1 MQPSKLAAETAIG
14 GTAVRKQPGRFG
26 RLNIKQ
32 WDFWSWVTCFV
43 YLFLLAFIVYP
54 LFSLLINSFF
64 NDKGVFSLEN
74 YANFLKLKY
83 YYIALWNSF
92 KVSALTT
99 VFSIL
104 IGVPL
109 AYVMTRY
116 NIRFKGLIQ
125 IMVIMSLLSP
135 PFIGAYSWILMLGNN
150 GFLTRFFHDIGIPF
164 SSVYGW
170 KGIVFVF
177 TLQFYPHIF
186 LYVSGALRTIDTS
199 LEEAA
204 ESLGR
209 SAFHRLMTITLPL
222 IFPTLSAGALMVFM
236 AAFADFGTPMLLGQG
251 FKVLPILAYEQ
262 FISEMGGNPAMAST
276 LSVILIACST
286 SILFLQRYF
295 VSRKNYT
302 MTGMRTPKVES
313 LRPLP
318 KALLTAGALLIA
330 CISLI
335 PQATV
340 IITSFI
346 KTKGPVFHSG
356 FSLNSYKEVLFRVPK
371 AIANTYS
378 FSAVSIVIMVIMG
391 MLVAY
396 VLVRRKSKV
405 TAMLDGLIMIP
416 YVMPGTVLGI
426 SMIIAFNKPPV
437 VLTGTWVIL
446 VIAYIVRKLPYT
458 IRSSTAILHQL
469 DRSVEE
475 ASISLGVPP
484 MKTFFKTTGRLMAP
498 GVLSGAILSWIT
510 TINELSST
518 IVLYYGATATI
529 SVTIYSEVFTS
540 NYGTGA
546 ALASILSV
554 STLVSLLIANK
565 LSKKGLQL

>member
-1 MQPSKLAAETAIG
+1 MQPTK
-14 GTAVRKQPGRFG
+14 KG
-26 RLNIKQ
+26 RLFSFKK
-32 WDFWSWVTCFV
+32 WDFWSWVTLIV
-43 YLFLLAFIVYP
+43 YVFLFAFIVYP
-54 LFSLLINSFF
+54 LFTLLFNSFY
-64 NDKGVFSLEN
+64 NDEGSLTLDN
-74 YANFLKLKY
+74 YANFVKLKY
-83 YYIALWNSF
+83 FYGALWNSL
-92 KVSALTT
+92 KVSAFATL
-99 VFSIL
+99 FSIL
-104 IGVPL
+104 LGVPL
-109 AYVMTRY
+109 AYVTARY
-116 NIRFKGLIQ
+116 NVKCKGLIQ
-125 IMVIMSLLSP
+125 ILVIMSLLSP

-150 GFLTRFFHDIGIPF
+150 GFLTRFLHDLGIPF

-177 TLQFYPHIF
+177 TLQFYPHIY
-186 LYVSGALRTIDTS
+186 LYVSGALKTIDTS

-209 SAFHRLMTITLPL
+209 SSFHRLRTVTLPL

-236 AAFADFGTPMLLGQG
+236 ASFADFGTPMLLGQG

-276 LSVILIACST
+276 LSVILIICST
-286 SILFLQRYF
+286 SILFLQRFF
-295 VSRKNYT
+295 VARKNYT
-302 MTGMRTPKVES
+302 MTGMRTPKIQT
-313 LRPLP
+313 LRPLA
-318 KALLTAGALLIA
+318 KWLLTAGALLVA
-330 CISLI
+330 CVSII

-340 IITSFI
+340 IVTSFI
-346 KTKGPVFHSG
+346 KTKGPVFHPG

-371 AIANTYS
+371 AILNTYS
-378 FSAVSIVIMVIMG
+378 FSLISIVIMVVMG
-391 MLVAY
+391 MLIAY
-396 VLVRRKSKV
+396 VLVRRKSKL

-446 VIAYIVRKLPYT
+446 VIAYVVRKLPYT
-458 IRSSTAILHQL
+458 IRSSTAILYQL

-484 MKTFFKTTGRLMAP
+484 MKTFFKTTGRLMGP

-518 IVLYYGATATI
+518 IVLYYGSTATI
-529 SVTIYSEVFTS
+529 SVTIYSEVFTA

-546 ALASILSV
+546 ALASILSIT
-554 STLVSLLIANK
+554 TLISLIVANK

>member
-1 MQPSKLAAETAIG
+1 MQPTK
-14 GTAVRKQPGRFG
+14 KG
-26 RLNIKQ
+26 RLFSFKK
-32 WDFWSWVTCFV
+32 WDFWSWVTLIV
-43 YLFLLAFIVYP
+43 YVFLFAFIVYP
-54 LFSLLINSFF
+54 LFTLLFNSFY
-64 NDKGVFSLEN
+64 NDEGSLTLDN
-74 YANFLKLKY
+74 YANFVKLKY
-83 YYIALWNSF
+83 FYGALWNSL
-92 KVSALTT
+92 KVSAFATL
-99 VFSIL
+99 FSIL
-104 IGVPL
+104 LGVPL
-109 AYVMTRY
+109 AYVTARY
-116 NIRFKGLIQ
+116 NVKCKGLIQ
-125 IMVIMSLLSP
+125 ILVIMSLLSP

-150 GFLTRFFHDIGIPF
+150 GFLTRFLHDLGIPF

-177 TLQFYPHIF
+177 TLQFYPHIY
-186 LYVSGALRTIDTS
+186 LYVSGALKTIDTS

-209 SAFHRLMTITLPL
+209 SSFHRLRTVTLPL

-236 AAFADFGTPMLLGQG
+236 ASFADFGTPMLLGQG

-276 LSVILIACST
+276 LSVILIICST
-286 SILFLQRYF
+286 SILFLQRFF
-295 VSRKNYT
+295 VARKNYT
-302 MTGMRTPKVES
+302 MTGMRTPKIQT
-313 LRPLP
+313 LRPLA
-318 KALLTAGALLIA
+318 KWLLTAGALLVA
-330 CISLI
+330 CVSII

-340 IITSFI
+340 IVTSFI
-346 KTKGPVFHSG
+346 KTKGPVFHPG
-356 FSLNSYKEVLFRVPK
+356 FSLNSYKEILFRVPK
-371 AIANTYS
+371 AILNTYS
-378 FSAVSIVIMVIMG
+378 FSLISIVIMVVMG
-391 MLVAY
+391 MLIAY
-396 VLVRRKSKV
+396 VLVRRKSKL

-446 VIAYIVRKLPYT
+446 VIAYVVRKLPYT
-458 IRSSTAILHQL
+458 IRSSTAILYQL

-484 MKTFFKTTGRLMAP
+484 MKTFFKTTGRLMGP

-518 IVLYYGATATI
+518 IVLYYGSTATI
-529 SVTIYSEVFTS
+529 SVTIYSEVFTA

-546 ALASILSV
+546 ALASILSIT
-554 STLVSLLIANK
+554 TLISLIVANK

>member
-1 MQPSKLAAETAIG
+1 MQPTK
-14 GTAVRKQPGRFG
+14 KG
-26 RLNIKQ
+26 RLFSFKK
-32 WDFWSWVTCFV
+32 WDFWSWVTLIV
-43 YLFLLAFIVYP
+43 YVFLFAFIVYP
-54 LFSLLINSFF
+54 LFTLLLNSFY
-64 NDKGVFSLEN
+64 NDEGSLTLDN
-74 YANFLKLKY
+74 YANFVKLKY
-83 YYIALWNSF
+83 FYGALWNSL
-92 KVSALTT
+92 KVSAFATL
-99 VFSIL
+99 FSIL
-104 IGVPL
+104 LGVPL
-109 AYVMTRY
+109 AYVTARY
-116 NIRFKGLIQ
+116 NVKCKGLIQ
-125 IMVIMSLLSP
+125 ILVIMSLLSP

-150 GFLTRFFHDIGIPF
+150 GFLTRFLHDLGIPF

-177 TLQFYPHIF
+177 TLQFYPHIY
-186 LYVSGALRTIDTS
+186 LYVSGALKTIDTS

-209 SAFHRLMTITLPL
+209 SSFHRLRTVTLPL

-236 AAFADFGTPMLLGQG
+236 ASFADFGTPMLLGQG

-276 LSVILIACST
+276 LSVILIICST
-286 SILFLQRYF
+286 SILFLQRFF
-295 VSRKNYT
+295 VARKNYT
-302 MTGMRTPKVES
+302 MTGMRTPKIQT
-313 LRPLP
+313 LRPLA
-318 KALLTAGALLIA
+318 KWLLTAGALLVA
-330 CISLI
+330 CVSII

-340 IITSFI
+340 IVTSFI
-346 KTKGPVFHSG
+346 KTKGPVFHPG
-356 FSLNSYKEVLFRVPK
+356 FSLNSYKEILFRVPK
-371 AIANTYS
+371 AILNTYS
-378 FSAVSIVIMVIMG
+378 FSLISIVIMVVMG
-391 MLVAY
+391 MLIAY
-396 VLVRRKSKV
+396 VLVRRKSKL

-446 VIAYIVRKLPYT
+446 VIAYVVRKLPYT
-458 IRSSTAILHQL
+458 IRSSTAILYQL

-484 MKTFFKTTGRLMAP
+484 MKTFFKTTGRLMGP

-518 IVLYYGATATI
+518 IVLYYGSTATI
-529 SVTIYSEVFTS
+529 SVTIYSEVFTA

-546 ALASILSV
+546 ALASILSIT
-554 STLVSLLIANK
+554 TLISLIVANK

>member
-1 MQPSKLAAETAIG
+1 MPSVNAYPARRRWI
-14 GTAVRKQPGRFG
+14 PNF
-26 RLNIKQ
+26 KQ
-32 WDFWSWVTCFV
+32 WDFWSWVTLFAFV
-43 YLFLLAFIVYP
+43 FFLTFVVYP
-54 LFSLLINSFF
+54 LFSLLLSSFY
-64 NDKGVFSLEN
+64 NEAGEFSLEN
-74 YANFLKLKY
+74 YALFLKLKY
-83 YYIALWNSF
+83 FYGALWNSI
-92 KVSALTT
+92 KVSSLAT
-99 VFSIL
+99 VFAII
-104 IGVPL
+104 IGVPM

-116 NIRFKGLIQ
+116 DIKFKGLIQ
-125 IMVIMSLLSP
+125 ILVIMSLLSP

-150 GFLTRFFHDIGIPF
+150 GFLTRFFHSIGIPF
-164 SSVYGW
+164 GSIYGW
-170 KGIVFVF
+170 EGIVFVF

-186 LYVSGALRTIDTS
+186 LYVSGALKTIDTS

-209 SAFHRLMTITLPL
+209 SAFHRLRTVTLPL

-236 AAFADFGTPMLLGQG
+236 ASFADFGTPMLLGQG
-251 FKVLPILAYEQ
+251 FKVLPIMAYEQ

-276 LSVILIACST
+276 LSVVLILCST
-286 SILFLQRYF
+286 SILFMQRYF

-302 MTGMRTPKVES
+302 MTGMRTPKVQP
-313 LRPLP
+313 LKPLP
-318 KALLTAGALLIA
+318 KILLTAGALLMA
-330 CISLI
+330 CISII

-340 IITSFI
+340 IVTSFI
-346 KTKGPVFHSG
+346 KTKGPVFHRG
-356 FSLNSYKEVLFRVPK
+356 FSLDSYKEVLYRVPK
-371 AIANTYS
+371 AITNTYM
-378 FSAVSIVIMVIMG
+378 FSSISIVIMVVMG
-391 MLVAY
+391 MLTAY
-396 VLVRRKSKV
+396 VLVRRKSKL
-405 TAMLDGLIMIP
+405 TAALDSLLMMP

-426 SMIIAFNKPPV
+426 SLIIAFNKPPV
-437 VLTGTWVIL
+437 ILTGTWIIL
-446 VIAYIVRKLPYT
+446 VISYVIRKLPYT

-469 DRSVEE
+469 NRNVEE

-529 SVTIYSEVFTS
+529 SVTVYSEVFTA

-554 STLVSLLIANK
+554 STLISLLIANK
-565 LSKKGLQL
+565 FSKGGLQL

>member
-1 MQPSKLAAETAIG
+1 VQPTK
-14 GTAVRKQPGRFG
+14 KG
-26 RLNIKQ
+26 RLFSFKK
-32 WDFWSWVTCFV
+32 WDFWSWVTLIV
-43 YLFLLAFIVYP
+43 YVFLFAFIVYP
-54 LFSLLINSFF
+54 LFTLLFNSFY
-64 NDKGVFSLEN
+64 NDEGSLTLDN
-74 YANFLKLKY
+74 YANFVKLKY
-83 YYIALWNSF
+83 FYGALWNSL
-92 KVSALTT
+92 KVSAFATL
-99 VFSIL
+99 FSIL
-104 IGVPL
+104 LGVPL
-109 AYVMTRY
+109 AYVTARY
-116 NIRFKGLIQ
+116 NVKCKGLIQ
-125 IMVIMSLLSP
+125 ILVIMSLLSP

-150 GFLTRFFHDIGIPF
+150 GFLTRFLHDLGIPF

-177 TLQFYPHIF
+177 TLQFYPHIY
-186 LYVSGALRTIDTS
+186 LYVSGALKTIDTS

-209 SAFHRLMTITLPL
+209 SSFHRLRTVTLPL

-236 AAFADFGTPMLLGQG
+236 ASFADFGTPMLLGQG

-276 LSVILIACST
+276 LSVILIICST
-286 SILFLQRYF
+286 SILFLQRFF
-295 VSRKNYT
+295 VARKNYT
-302 MTGMRTPKVES
+302 MTGMRTPKIQT
-313 LRPLP
+313 LRPLA
-318 KALLTAGALLIA
+318 KWLLTAGALLVA
-330 CISLI
+330 CVSII

-340 IITSFI
+340 IVTSFI
-346 KTKGPVFHSG
+346 KTKGPVFHPG
-356 FSLNSYKEVLFRVPK
+356 FSLNSYKEILFRVPK
-371 AIANTYS
+371 AILNTYS
-378 FSAVSIVIMVIMG
+378 FSLISIVIMVVMG
-391 MLVAY
+391 MLIAY
-396 VLVRRKSKV
+396 VLVRRKSKL

-446 VIAYIVRKLPYT
+446 VIAYVVRKLPYT
-458 IRSSTAILHQL
+458 IRSSTAILYQL

-484 MKTFFKTTGRLMAP
+484 MKTFFKTTGRLMGP

-518 IVLYYGATATI
+518 IVLYYGSTATI
-529 SVTIYSEVFTS
+529 SVTIYSEVFTA

-546 ALASILSV
+546 ALASILSIT
-554 STLVSLLIANK
+554 TLISLIVANK